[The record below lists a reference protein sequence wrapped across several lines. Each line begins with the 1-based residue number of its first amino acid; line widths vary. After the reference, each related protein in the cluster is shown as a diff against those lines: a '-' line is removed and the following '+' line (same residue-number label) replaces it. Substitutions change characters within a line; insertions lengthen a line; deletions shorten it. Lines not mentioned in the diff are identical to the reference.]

1 MTQVISFSNRKG
13 GVGKTTSTINIGA
26 SLNQMKKKVLIL
38 DLDPQANLS
47 QSLGIMDPKN
57 NIYGA
62 LKGHYEIQP
71 IEIMKGFH
79 VIPSVTELAMAEM
92 ELNNETDR
100 EYFLKEIIDK
110 IKHNYDYVLI
120 DCPPSLGLLT
130 SNALTASDQVLV
142 PLQAEYLATQ
152 GLSKLLETVQK
163 MKKRLNPNLYIGGVF
178 LTQYD
183 ERKNLNK
190 KVLEIVHSHFG
201 TEIFQTKIRNNIS
214 LAEAPAKG
222 LDIFRYNAT
231 SNGAIDYTSL
241 AKEILIKNK
250 N

>member
-1 MTQVISFSNRKG
+1 
-13 GVGKTTSTINIGA
+13 
-26 SLNQMKKKVLIL
+26 MKKKVLIL
-38 DLDPQANLS
+38 DIDPQSNLS
-47 QSLGIMDPKN
+47 QSLGIMNPEN
-57 NIYGA
+57 NICGA
-62 LKGHYEIQP
+62 LRGRYEIKP

-79 VIPSVTELAMAEM
+79 IIPSVSELAQAEM
-92 ELNNETDR
+92 ELNTETDR

-110 IKHNYDYVLI
+110 IKHSYDYVLI

-163 MKKRLNPNLYIGGVF
+163 MKKRLNPGLYIGGIF

-183 ERKNLNK
+183 ERRKLNK
-190 KVLEIVHSHFG
+190 KVLETVQTHFG
-201 TEIFQTKIRNNIS
+201 TEIFQTKIRKNTS
-214 LAEAPAKG
+214 LAEAPAYG

-231 SNGAIDYTSL
+231 CNGAIDYTSL